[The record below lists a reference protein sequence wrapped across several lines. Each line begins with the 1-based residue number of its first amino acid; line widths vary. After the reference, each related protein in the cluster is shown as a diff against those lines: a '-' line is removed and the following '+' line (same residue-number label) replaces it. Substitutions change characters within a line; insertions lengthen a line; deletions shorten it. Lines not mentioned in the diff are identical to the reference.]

1 MMALLR
7 KYEVDVNVQ
16 DDAGMT
22 PIMWAACFN
31 RHNHVERLV
40 KLGADLLEKDID
52 GKTAMDWWVC
62 SIPIDYRSIFLHLT
76 TANPPMFPVLAGLG
90 RCTRT
95 ARRAC
100 E

>member
-62 SIPIDYRSIFLHLT
+62 QSRLITDRSSGISPPPTHPCFLFWLD
-76 TANPPMFPVLAGLG
+76 
-90 RCTRT
+90 
-95 ARRAC
+95 
-100 E
+100 